1 MGRVIAIGEVMVE
14 LSLAGGSAGPESG
27 GLGRGVLGYAG
38 DTYNT
43 AVYLARLGHEV
54 AYATVLGGEDP
65 FSRGIAEAMAAE
77 GMDPG
82 LIRRVEGRVPGL
94 YAIERDAT
102 GERRF
107 FYWRGEAPVRQ
118 FAELADLPALS
129 KATQAADL
137 TYLSAIS
144 LAVVGEAGRGVLDRL
159 LAGARAVGFDLNYRA
174 RLWSD
179 VETARA
185 AIEAAAARA
194 RYISASAEDLDT
206 LGLGPDAP
214 ERWAAAG
221 AEVVHRDHDHSLRIL
236 TPDAEP
242 VRIAPGETV
251 KPLDTTGAG
260 DSFNAGYLAA
270 RLDGAGPKD
279 AVAAGRKLAGVVVR
293 HIGAIIPREAMPPA

>member
-14 LSLAGGSAGPESG
+14 LSLAGGSAGAG
-27 GLGRGVLGYAG
+27 QGVLGYAG

-43 AVYLARLGHEV
+43 AVYLARLGHDV
-54 AYATVLGGEDP
+54 AYATMLGAEDP
-65 FSRGIAEAMAAE
+65 FSRGIVEAMAAE
-77 GMDPG
+77 GMDAE

-94 YAIERDAT
+94 YAIERDAN

-118 FAELADLPALS
+118 FAELADLAALS
-129 KATQAADL
+129 SATRAADL

-144 LAVVGEAGRGVLDRL
+144 LAVVGEAGRTVMDGL
-159 LAGARAVGFDLNYRA
+159 LAQAKAVGFDLNYRA
-174 RLWSD
+174 RLWPD

-194 RYISASAEDLDT
+194 RYISASAEDLDA
-206 LGLGPDAP
+206 LGLDANAP

-221 AEVVHRDHDHSLRIL
+221 AEVIHRAYDHSLRIL
-236 TPDAEP
+236 TPDAAP
-242 VRIAPGETV
+242 IWIAPGETV
-251 KPLDTTGAG
+251 KPMDTTGAG
-260 DSFNAGYLAA
+260 DSFNAGYLASRLNGA
-270 RLDGAGPKD
+270 RPED
-279 AVAAGRKLAGVVVR
+279 AVTAGRELAGVVVR

>member
-14 LSLAGGSAGPESG
+14 LSLAGGSAG
-27 GLGRGVLGYAG
+27 LGQGVLGYAG

-43 AVYLARLGHEV
+43 AVYLARLGHHV

-65 FSRGIAEAMAAE
+65 FSRGVAEAMAAE
-77 GMDPG
+77 GIDAG
-82 LIRRVEGRVPGL
+82 LVRRAEGRVPGL
-94 YAIERDAT
+94 YAIERDAG

-118 FAELADLPALS
+118 FAELADLTALS
-129 KATQAADL
+129 KATEAADL

-144 LAVVGEAGRGVLDRL
+144 LAVVGEAGRGVLDGL
-159 LAGARAVGFDLNYRA
+159 LAQARAVGFDLNYRA
-174 RLWSD
+174 RLWPD
-179 VETARA
+179 VGTARA

-194 RYISASAEDLDT
+194 RYISASAEDLDA
-206 LGLGPDAP
+206 LGLGAEVP

-221 AEVVHRDHDHSLRIL
+221 AEVVHRAHDHSLRIL
-236 TPDAEP
+236 RPDAEP

-270 RLDGAGPKD
+270 RLDGAGPED
-279 AVAAGRKLAGVVVR
+279 AVATGRKLAGVVVR
-293 HIGAIIPREAMPPA
+293 HIGAIIPREAMP

>member
-14 LSLAGGSAGPESG
+14 LSLAGAGQ
-27 GLGRGVLGYAG
+27 GLLGYAG

-43 AVYLARLGHEV
+43 AVYLARLGHDV
-54 AYATVLGGEDP
+54 AYATVLGGADP
-65 FSRGIAEAMAAE
+65 FSQGIVDAMAAE
-77 GMDPG
+77 GLDAG

-94 YAIERDAT
+94 YAIERDAN

-118 FAELADLPALS
+118 FAELADLSALS
-129 KATQAADL
+129 PAIGAGDL
-137 TYLSAIS
+137 TYLSAIT
-144 LAVVGEAGRGVLDRL
+144 LAVVGEAGRATLDGL
-159 LAGARAVGFDLNYRA
+159 LAGAKAVGFDLNYRA
-174 RLWSD
+174 RLWPD
-179 VETARA
+179 AATARA

-194 RYISASAEDLDT
+194 RYISASAEDLDA
-206 LGLGPDAP
+206 LGLGDEAP

-221 AEVVHRDHDHSLRIL
+221 AEVVHRAHDHSLRIL

-270 RLDGAGPKD
+270 RLNGASAEE

-293 HIGAIIPREAMPPA
+293 HIGAIIPREAMP